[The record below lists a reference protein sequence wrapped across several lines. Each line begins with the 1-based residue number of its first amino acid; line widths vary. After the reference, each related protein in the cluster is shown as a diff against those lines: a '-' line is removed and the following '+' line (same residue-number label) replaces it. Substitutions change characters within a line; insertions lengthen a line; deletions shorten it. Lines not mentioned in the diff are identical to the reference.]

1 MNGRFFRTVA
11 YLVAGF
17 VPAAGCASQGV
28 AMAAQSSGSESSAAA
43 DPSVGNHYLYVAN
56 QSSPSVSVIDMETDE
71 VVYTVDLVALGFSAN
86 AKPHYVS
93 VEPNGSFWY
102 LSLIADGFVLKF
114 DRENKLVGR
123 AAFETPGLM
132 ALDAQSDR
140 LFVGRSMAAVNPP
153 QRIGVIQRS
162 TMEIE
167 EVDVFITRPHAIVVT
182 PDGSHVY
189 AASLASNDMVAY
201 MPGNGEVELIAVPSP
216 DDRVHV
222 LVQFAI
228 TPDGQHLV
236 AGGEM
241 TGKLLVMDASRHM
254 APPVVTTIDVLAAPW
269 HPVFS
274 ADGTRMYIGNRVG
287 NAVTVIDAT
296 NWTVVRTIRDE
307 RFAAPHGIALSPD
320 GSKLYV
326 GNRNTQPAAGGA
338 EPANGFVAVID
349 TESGKVKK
357 LIEVGRYAAGMGTS
371 AATR

>member
-1 MNGRFFRTVA
+1 MSGRFLRTVA
-11 YLVAGF
+11 TLVAGC
-17 VPAAGCASQGV
+17 VPAAGCASAGAAAV
-28 AMAAQSSGSESSAAA
+28 AQGSESSG
-43 DPSVGNHYLYVAN
+43 SHHYLYVAN
-56 QSSPSVSVIDMETDE
+56 QSSPSVSVIDMDTDE

-86 AKPHYVS
+86 AKPHYVV
-93 VEPNGSFWY
+93 VEPDGSFWY

-114 DRENKLVGR
+114 DRENNLIGR
-123 AAFETPGLM
+123 AVFETPGLM

-162 TMEIE
+162 TMEID
-167 EVDVFITRPHAIVVT
+167 EVDVFITRPHAIAVS

-189 AASLASNDMVAY
+189 TVSLASNDMAAY
-201 MPGNGEVELIAVPSP
+201 MPANGEVELSAVPSL

-228 TPDGQHLV
+228 TPDGKFLV

-241 TGKLLVMDASRHM
+241 SGKLLVMDATRHM
-254 APPVVTTIDVLAAPW
+254 SPPVLTAIDVPAAPW

-287 NAVTVIDAT
+287 NAVTVVDAT
-296 NWTVVRTIRDE
+296 SWTVVRTIRDE

-326 GNRNTQPAAGGA
+326 GNRNTQPAADGE

-349 TESGKVKK
+349 VASGDVLQ
-357 LIEVGRYAAGMGTS
+357 LIEVGRYAAGMGTA